1 MSWTPYTLDQ
11 EAQKLVLAHRD
22 DDVLQQSHK
31 MRQAV
36 AFGLERF
43 WGEHL
48 RLREKESD
56 KAKAK
61 YWKATWDA
69 FVGIMK
75 KAGLDNIPNDAID
88 EKNNTGQIKGMSEKL
103 WKIPLEDQCIALA
116 VLTQLCD
123 CLVWWTQRYR
133 PRGENNNGK

>member
-22 DDVLQQSHK
+22 RDVLNQTFK

-48 RLREKESD
+48 RPREKEID

-69 FVGIMK
+69 FVDIMK
-75 KAGLDNIPNDAID
+75 KAQLTIPNDDIPA
-88 EKNNTGQIKGMSEKL
+88 KNNTEQIQEMSGKL
-103 WKIPLEDQCIALA
+103 WALSLEEQRIALA

-123 CLVWWTQRYR
+123 CLIWWTQRYR
-133 PRGENNNGK
+133 PLEEKTRDQ